1 MGPKN
6 VFWLKFPRILRF
18 FWDLTLTLLI
28 IPKDAVFAEMLVFSN
43 IFGFPAVSLAPECT
57 KTVNFS
63 CIPFVPKCKILKYF
77 SETVFFLLQIVSGKV
92 SSSQTIFGG
101 VRAQKITKM
110 GHFMDTEPT
119 QNTLKIFD
127 VTTTYAIV
135 MKLTTDIYLNNGV
148 HLVKSWG
155 LSHRVYKV
163 VNKKTLKMSQKINFF
178 DHF

>member
-1 MGPKN
+1 
-6 VFWLKFPRILRF
+6 
-18 FWDLTLTLLI
+18 
-28 IPKDAVFAEMLVFSN
+28 
-43 IFGFPAVSLAPECT
+43 
-57 KTVNFS
+57 
-63 CIPFVPKCKILKYF
+63 
-77 SETVFFLLQIVSGKV
+77 
-92 SSSQTIFGG
+92 
-101 VRAQKITKM
+101 
-110 GHFMDTEPT
+110 MDTEPT

-155 LSHRVYKV
+155 LSHRVCKV

>member
-1 MGPKN
+1 
-6 VFWLKFPRILRF
+6 
-18 FWDLTLTLLI
+18 
-28 IPKDAVFAEMLVFSN
+28 
-43 IFGFPAVSLAPECT
+43 
-57 KTVNFS
+57 
-63 CIPFVPKCKILKYF
+63 
-77 SETVFFLLQIVSGKV
+77 
-92 SSSQTIFGG
+92 
-101 VRAQKITKM
+101 
-110 GHFMDTEPT
+110 MDTEPT

-155 LSHRVYKV
+155 LSDRVYKV